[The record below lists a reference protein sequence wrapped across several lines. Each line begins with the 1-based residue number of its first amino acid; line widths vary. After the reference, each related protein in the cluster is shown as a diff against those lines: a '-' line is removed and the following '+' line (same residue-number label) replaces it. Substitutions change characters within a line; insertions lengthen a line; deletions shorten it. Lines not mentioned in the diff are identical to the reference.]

1 VATQSSPR
9 DPSLE
14 LLERLRDEASERVGR
29 ELDDLRA
36 HLIKCCEHSIERLR
50 DCGFVSV
57 ESVTPVVEALAGM
70 AASERERANHL
81 DNLLRATET
90 ELEGLRAVHQALTDS
105 ARQADTVDCSEKAI
119 RLERELDHAREAA
132 AKAAGDSAADL
143 VASRTRFQQV
153 IDAQSLELVRLKK
166 ELEQANRGDRLAG
179 RPALDAGRGPL
190 TARERLA
197 ETLPFEAIDAALSAT
212 PPAAEWPK
220 AV

>member
-1 VATQSSPR
+1 MATESSPL

-50 DCGFVSV
+50 DCGFVSL

-90 ELEGLRAVHQALTDS
+90 ELEGLRAEHQTLTDS
-105 ARQADTVDCSEKAI
+105 AREADTDCREIAT

-132 AKAAGDSAADL
+132 AKAVDDSAAEL

-153 IDAQSLELVRLKK
+153 IDAQSLELVRLKR
-166 ELEQANRGDRLAG
+166 ELDQANRGDRIAG

-212 PPAAEWPK
+212 PPVTEWPK

>member
-1 VATQSSPR
+1 MATPSSPR
-9 DPSLE
+9 EPSLE

-36 HLIKCCEHSIERLR
+36 HLIKCCEHTIERLR
-50 DCGFVSV
+50 ASGFVSV

-81 DNLLRATET
+81 DNLLRSTET
-90 ELEGLRAVHQALTDS
+90 ELEGLRVEHQALTDS
-105 ARQADTVDCSEKAI
+105 HQADTVDCSEMAT

-132 AKAAGDSAADL
+132 AKAVDDSSAEL

-153 IDAQSLELVRLKK
+153 IDAQSLELVRLKRQ
-166 ELEQANRGDRLAG
+166 LEQANRGDRLAG

-212 PPAAEWPK
+212 PPVAEWPR

>member
-1 VATQSSPR
+1 MATESSPL

-50 DCGFVSV
+50 DCGFVSL

-90 ELEGLRAVHQALTDS
+90 ELEGLRAEHQTLTDS
-105 ARQADTVDCSEKAI
+105 AREADTDCREMAT

-132 AKAAGDSAADL
+132 AKAVDDSVAEL

-153 IDAQSLELVRLKK
+153 IDAQSLELVRLKR
-166 ELEQANRGDRLAG
+166 ELDQANRGDRIAG

-212 PPAAEWPK
+212 PPVAEWPK

>member
-1 VATQSSPR
+1 MATQSSPR

-36 HLIKCCEHSIERLR
+36 HLIKCCEHTIERLR
-50 DCGFVSV
+50 ASGFVSV

-81 DNLLRATET
+81 DNLLRSTET
-90 ELEGLRAVHQALTDS
+90 ELEGLRVEHQALTDS
-105 ARQADTVDCSEKAI
+105 RQADTVDCSEMAF
-119 RLERELDHAREAA
+119 RLEQELDHAREAA
-132 AKAAGDSAADL
+132 VKAVDDSAAEL
-143 VASRTRFQQV
+143 MASRTRFQQV

-166 ELEQANRGDRLAG
+166 QLEQANRGDRLAG

-212 PPAAEWPK
+212 PPVAEWPK

>member
-1 VATQSSPR
+1 VATESSPL

-50 DCGFVSV
+50 DCGFVSL

-90 ELEGLRAVHQALTDS
+90 ELEELRAEHQTLTDS
-105 ARQADTVDCSEKAI
+105 AREADTDCREMAT

-132 AKAAGDSAADL
+132 AKAVDDSAAEL

-153 IDAQSLELVRLKK
+153 IDAQSLELVRLKR
-166 ELEQANRGDRLAG
+166 ELDQANRGDRIAG

-212 PPAAEWPK
+212 PPVAEWPK

>member
-1 VATQSSPR
+1 VATESSPL

-50 DCGFVSV
+50 DCGFVSL

-90 ELEGLRAVHQALTDS
+90 ELEGLRAEHQTLTDS
-105 ARQADTVDCSEKAI
+105 AREADTDCREIAT

-132 AKAAGDSAADL
+132 AKAVDDSAAEL

-153 IDAQSLELVRLKK
+153 IDAQSLELVRLKR
-166 ELEQANRGDRLAG
+166 ELDQANRGYRIAG

-212 PPAAEWPK
+212 PPVAEWPK

>member
-1 VATQSSPR
+1 MATQSSPR
-9 DPSLE
+9 EPSLE

-36 HLIKCCEHSIERLR
+36 HLIKCCEHTIERLR
-50 DCGFVSV
+50 ASGFVSV

-81 DNLLRATET
+81 DNLLRSTET
-90 ELEGLRAVHQALTDS
+90 ELEGLRVEHQALTDS
-105 ARQADTVDCSEKAI
+105 RQADTVDCSEMAF
-119 RLERELDHAREAA
+119 RLEQELDHAREAA
-132 AKAAGDSAADL
+132 AKAVDDSAAEL
-143 VASRTRFQQV
+143 MASRTRFQQV

-166 ELEQANRGDRLAG
+166 QLEQANRGDRLAG

-212 PPAAEWPK
+212 PPVAEWPK

>member
-1 VATQSSPR
+1 MATQSSPR
-9 DPSLE
+9 EPSLE

-36 HLIKCCEHSIERLR
+36 HLIKCCEHTIERLR
-50 DCGFVSV
+50 ASGFVSV

-81 DNLLRATET
+81 DNLLRSTET
-90 ELEGLRAVHQALTDS
+90 ELEGLRVEHQALTDS
-105 ARQADTVDCSEKAI
+105 RQADTVDCSEMAF
-119 RLERELDHAREAA
+119 RLEQELDHAREAA
-132 AKAAGDSAADL
+132 VKAVDDSAAEL
-143 VASRTRFQQV
+143 MASRTRFQQV

-166 ELEQANRGDRLAG
+166 QLEQANRGDRLAG

-212 PPAAEWPK
+212 PPVAEWPK